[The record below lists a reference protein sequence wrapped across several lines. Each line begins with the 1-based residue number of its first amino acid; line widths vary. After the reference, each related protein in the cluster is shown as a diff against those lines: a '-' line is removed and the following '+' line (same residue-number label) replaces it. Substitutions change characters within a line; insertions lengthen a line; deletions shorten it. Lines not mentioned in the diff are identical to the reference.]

1 MSNPG
6 APSGGILGQVRVEL
20 RLIWRGF
27 VLPICLVICALLAVG
42 NVANTANSVRADYG
56 LVQHTRAEYAA
67 NGMDFAADLK
77 KPAKVTT
84 SGDERSVTNLARYD
98 YDTMASAIIAI
109 SPASSATESMKYF
122 GFLLYPLVFFLIGLW
137 LATGQRRY
145 RLEKVA
151 LVRNGTAA
159 TVAARQLTL
168 LVIAA
173 IVTAAIL
180 LVDVVA
186 RAIATSVL
194 ASQLPFGAFSPLSP
208 QPAQNPF
215 AQWGVIVL
223 VVLFFGGAGVAVGT
237 FAGVFAIPAIV
248 FLIWDYVVPFLGAHD
263 PRNWFDVLGHSVFSY
278 ASTFELSPAIPL
290 AVPIALTASVV
301 GAVVLLGLGY
311 LGIRIRNPLAT

>member
-1 MSNPG
+1 VT
-6 APSGGILGQVRVEL
+6 ATLGGILGQVRVEL

-27 VLPICLVICALLAVG
+27 VLPICLVICALLAVA
-42 NVANTANSVRADYG
+42 NVVNTAGSVRADYA

-84 SGDERSVTNLARYD
+84 SGNEQSVTNLARYD
-98 YDTMASAIIAI
+98 YDTMAAAIIAI
-109 SPASSATESMKYF
+109 SPASSATESLKYF
-122 GFLLYPLVFFLIGLW
+122 GFLLYPLVFFLVGLW

-151 LVRNGTAA
+151 LVRTGTAA
-159 TVAARQLTL
+159 TISARQLTL
-168 LVIAA
+168 LVVAA

-180 LVDVVA
+180 LVDVIA
-186 RAIATSVL
+186 RAVANSVL
-194 ASQLPFGAFSPLSP
+194 AAQIPFAAFSPLSP
-208 QPAQNPF
+208 QPAQNPL
-215 AQWGVIVL
+215 AQWGVIAL
-223 VVLFFGGAGVAVGT
+223 VVLFFGGAGVAAGA

-248 FLIWDYVVPFLGAHD
+248 FLIWDYVVPFLGADD

-290 AVPIALTASVV
+290 AVPIALVAAVI
-301 GAVVLLGLGY
+301 GAAIMVGLGY

>member
-1 MSNPG
+1 VSG
-6 APSGGILGQVRVEL
+6 TRAPLAGILPQVRVEL
-20 RLIWRGF
+20 RLLWRGF
-27 VLPICLVICALLAVG
+27 VLPVCLIICALLTIG
-42 NVANTANSVRADYG
+42 NVANTAGSVRADYG

-84 SGDERSVTNLARYD
+84 SGDEQSVSNLARYD

-109 SPASSATESMKYF
+109 SPASSVTESLKYF
-122 GFLLYPLVFFLIGLW
+122 GFLLFPLVFFLIGLW

-145 RLEKVA
+145 RLEKVT
-151 LVRNGTAA
+151 LVRAGTAV

-168 LVIAA
+168 LAVAA
-173 IVTAAIL
+173 IVTVTIL

-186 RAIATSVL
+186 RTVATSVL
-194 ASQLPFGAFSPLSP
+194 ASQLPFSAFSPLSP
-208 QPAQNPF
+208 PPPQNPL
-215 AQWGVIVL
+215 AQWGVIAL
-223 VVLFFGGAGVAVGT
+223 VVVFFGGAGIAVGT
-237 FAGVFAIPAIV
+237 LAGVFAIPALV

-290 AVPIALTASVV
+290 AVPIALGGTVI

>member
-1 MSNPG
+1 MSTTG
-6 APSGGILGQVRVEL
+6 APSGGVLGQVRVEL

-27 VLPICLVICALLAVG
+27 VLPICLIICSLLAVG
-42 NVANTANSVRADYG
+42 NVVNTSNSVRSDYG

-84 SGDERSVTNLARYD
+84 SGDEQSVTNLARYD
-98 YDTMASAIIAI
+98 YDTMASAIIAV
-109 SPASSATESMKYF
+109 SPASSAAESMKYF

-145 RLEKVA
+145 RLEKVT

-168 LVIAA
+168 LVVAV
-173 IVTAAIL
+173 IVTATIL
-180 LVDVVA
+180 LVDVIA
-186 RAIATSVL
+186 RAVATSVL
-194 ASQLPFGAFSPLSP
+194 AAQLPFAAFSPLSP
-208 QPAQNPF
+208 QPAQNPL
-215 AQWGVIVL
+215 AQWAVIAL
-223 VVLFFGGAGVAVGT
+223 VVLFFGGAGVTVGT

-290 AVPIALTASVV
+290 AVPIALTAAGV

>member
-6 APSGGILGQVRVEL
+6 APGGGILGQVRVEL

-84 SGDERSVTNLARYD
+84 SGDEQSVTNLARYD

-186 RAIATSVL
+186 RAIATAVL

-208 QPAQNPF
+208 EPAQNPF

-290 AVPIALTASVV
+290 AVPIALIASVV

>member
-1 MSNPG
+1 VST
-6 APSGGILGQVRVEL
+6 ATLSQVRVEL

-27 VLPICLVICALLAVG
+27 VLPVCLIICALLAVG
-42 NVANTANSVRADYG
+42 NVANTANSVRADYA

-84 SGDERSVTNLARYD
+84 SGDEQSVTNLARYD
-98 YDTMASAIIAI
+98 YDTMAAAIIAI
-109 SPASSATESMKYF
+109 SPASSVTESLKYF
-122 GFLLYPLVFFLIGLW
+122 GFLLFPLVFFLIGLW

-145 RLEKVA
+145 RLEKVT
-151 LVRNGTAA
+151 LVRVGTAA

-168 LVIAA
+168 LVVAA
-173 IVTAAIL
+173 VVTATVL
-180 LVDVVA
+180 LVDVIA

-194 ASQLPFGAFSPLSP
+194 SAQLPFAAFSPLSP
-208 QPAQNPF
+208 QPTQNPL
-215 AQWGVIVL
+215 AGWGVIAL
-223 VVLFFGGAGVAVGT
+223 VVLFFGGAGLAVGA

-290 AVPIALTASVV
+290 AVPIALAAAVV
-301 GAVVLLGLGY
+301 GAVILLALGY

>member
-1 MSNPG
+1 MSTPG
-6 APSGGILGQVRVEL
+6 APTSGILSQVRVEL

-42 NVANTANSVRADYG
+42 NVVNTAGSVRADYG

-67 NGMDFAADLK
+67 NGMNFAADLK

-84 SGDERSVTNLARYD
+84 SGDEQSVTNLARYD

-109 SPASSATESMKYF
+109 SPASTVSETLKYF

-145 RLEKVA
+145 RLEKVT
-151 LVRNGTAA
+151 LVRTGAVRA
-159 TVAARQLTL
+159 VAARQLTL
-168 LVIAA
+168 LVVAA
-173 IVTAAIL
+173 IVTATIL
-180 LVDVVA
+180 IVDVVA

-194 ASQLPFGAFSPLSP
+194 ASQLPFAAFSPLSP
-208 QPAQNPF
+208 PPPQNPL
-215 AQWGVIVL
+215 AQWGVIAL
-223 VVLFFGGAGVAVGT
+223 VVVFFGGAGLAVGAL
-237 FAGVFAIPAIV
+237 AGVFAIPAIV

-263 PRNWFDVLGHSVFSY
+263 PRNWFDVLGHSVFTY

-290 AVPIALTASVV
+290 AVPIALTAAVV
-301 GAVVLLGLGY
+301 GAVILLGLGY